1 MIAALIM
8 NSIVTKLKDL
18 LFFREWSET
27 KRSGKISIKEPDME
41 KTALR
46 TQIADSEIP
55 KSEIKRTVKGSVVT
69 FEGIYQGKPIRVRIL
84 GGPVQE
90 Q

>member
-1 MIAALIM
+1 M

-27 KRSGKISIKEPDME
+27 KKSGKISIKEPDME
-41 KTALR
+41 KTPIR

-55 KSEIKRTVKGSVVT
+55 KSEIKRTVKGSVVI